1 MAISIQQAQTQLL
14 SGSFLDT
21 LGQSRDDVGV
31 SLDKTDS
38 AILRAASRFI
48 TDCQNNLIKA
58 DRNSSGALSDSITP
72 RVIEFG
78 NGINIVQILVAP
90 YYKFVDSGVQGLK
103 GGTSKKGYKFRNQ
116 GVSKSMLDSL
126 EAWVKREGIAFRN
139 TKKAVTVRE
148 QKRATITS
156 VSRSTAY
163 GIGVSIKRKGLKPT
177 MFWTD
182 ALNELEKDIL
192 TGVADALR
200 LDIIENL

>member
-14 SGSFLDT
+14 SGSFSDT
-21 LGQSRDDVGV
+21 NGGQRDDVGV
-31 SLDKTDS
+31 SLDKTDT

-48 TDCQNNLIKA
+48 LDAQENLQKA
-58 DRNSSGALSDSITP
+58 DRNSSGALSQSITP

-156 VSRSTAY
+156 VSRATAY

-192 TGVADALR
+192 TGIADALR
-200 LDIIENL
+200 LDVIESF